1 MALEMTYNL
10 QGDYPITAYVRIKKV
25 EVTHNP
31 AKAIELGGTKYVA
44 SITLEVKSAKDKNAL
59 DIWSKPWE
67 FAPSFANGADD
78 IIKQAYTYLKTLPE
92 FPTVTDKNDLN
103 ESKDF

>member
-31 AKAIELGGTKYVA
+31 TKAVELGGTKWVA
-44 SITLEVKSAKDKNAL
+44 SISLEIKSAKEKNTL
-59 DIWSKPWE
+59 DTWSKPWE
-67 FAPSFANGADD
+67 FAPSFANRADD
-78 IIKQAYTYLKTLPE
+78 LVKQAYTYLKTLPE
-92 FPTVTDKNDLN
+92 FASVVDKND
-103 ESKDF
+103 